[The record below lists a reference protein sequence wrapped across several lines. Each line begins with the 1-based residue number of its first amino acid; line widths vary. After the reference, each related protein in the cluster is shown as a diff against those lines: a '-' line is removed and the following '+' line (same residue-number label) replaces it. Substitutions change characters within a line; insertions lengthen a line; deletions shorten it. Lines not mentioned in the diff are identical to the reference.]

1 VTDAGATGSRLRS
14 RGQPE
19 GHRLRGF
26 SEVGAGAL
34 INGAIGVV
42 VTWATM
48 PVVMLVG
55 LRMVFAAAAL
65 GLVVALRHDWP
76 SIGDRRVA
84 LRLLLAGLTLAANL
98 SLYFVAIRET
108 GVAVAIFT
116 SYLAPVYVAF
126 LGPHFEGGRTEGVV
140 YGALVAALGGMAL
153 ILVPGLAGDGARHSA
168 GGLAAGVAA
177 GVFYALYLLQTKQ
190 LRRRGL
196 HSTSIVFSLCVVTA
210 VVLVP
215 LGLWRTPAADFTA
228 RNLLLAALLG
238 LVMTALSFSLFL
250 DGMHYVKVQHASIM
264 GYIEPVSA
272 PLFALVFL
280 GQRPSVWTVAGG
292 ALIIAAG
299 VLVIVFGAP
308 EPAPA
313 VEEGASARPLFSGVA
328 GQRMPP

>member
-1 VTDAGATGSRLRS
+1 LSDATLAATEAASSRRA
-14 RGQPE
+14 RG
-19 GHRLRGF
+19 L

-48 PVVMLVG
+48 PVLMLVG

-65 GLVVALRHDWP
+65 GVVVAARRDWP
-76 SIGDRRVA
+76 ALGDRRVT
-84 LRLLLAGLTLAANL
+84 LRRLLAGLTLAANL

-116 SYLAPVYVAF
+116 SYLAPVYVAV
-126 LGPHFEGGRTEGVV
+126 LGPRFEGGRTEGVV
-140 YGALVAALGGMAL
+140 YAALAAALGGMAL
-153 ILVPGLAGDGARHSA
+153 ILVPGLAGDGVRLSA
-168 GGLAAGVAA
+168 GGLAAGIAA

-215 LGLWRTPAADFTA
+215 LGLLQTQAADFTA

-272 PLFALVFL
+272 PLYALVFL
-280 GQRPSVWTVAGG
+280 GQRPSAWTVAGG
-292 ALIIAAG
+292 VLIIAAG
-299 VLVIVFGAP
+299 VLVVALGKAD
-308 EPAPA
+308 
-313 VEEGASARPLFSGVA
+313 EETLL
-328 GQRMPP
+328 

>member
-1 VTDAGATGSRLRS
+1 
-14 RGQPE
+14 
-19 GHRLRGF
+19 
-26 SEVGAGAL
+26 VGAGAL

-65 GLVVALRHDWP
+65 GVVVALRRDWP
-76 SIGDRRVA
+76 SIGDRRIA
-84 LRLLLAGLTLAANL
+84 RRLLFAGVTLAANL
-98 SLYFVAIRET
+98 SFYFVAIRET

-126 LGPHFEGGRTEGVV
+126 LGPRFEGGRTEGVV
-140 YGALVAALGGMAL
+140 YAALAAALGGMAL
-153 ILVPGLAGDGARHSA
+153 ILVPGLAGDGARLSA
-168 GGLAAGVAA
+168 GGLAAGIAG

-210 VVLVP
+210 AVLVP
-215 LGLWRTPAADFTA
+215 IGLWHTPAADFTA

-250 DGMHYVKVQHASIM
+250 DGMHFVKVQHASIM

-280 GQRPSVWTVAGG
+280 GQHPSPWTLAGG

-299 VLVIVFGAP
+299 VLVVLFGAAEPGP
-308 EPAPA
+308 EVVEGA
-313 VEEGASARPLFSGVA
+313 VARPLSSGVVGEGASP
-328 GQRMPP
+328 

>member
-1 VTDAGATGSRLRS
+1 MAEAGSQTATAGAESRRA
-14 RGQPE
+14 
-19 GHRLRGF
+19 RGF

-48 PVVMLVG
+48 PVVMLVA
-55 LRMVFAAAAL
+55 LRMVFAAVAL
-65 GLVVALRHDWP
+65 GLVVALRRDWP
-76 SIGDRRVA
+76 ALGDRRVT

-126 LGPHFEGGRTEGVV
+126 LGPRFEGGRTEGVV
-140 YGALVAALGGMAL
+140 YAALAAALGGMAL
-153 ILVPGLAGDGARHSA
+153 ILVPGLAGDGARLSA
-168 GGLAAGVAA
+168 AGLAAGVAA

-196 HSTSIVFSLCVVTA
+196 HSTSIVFSLCLVTA
-210 VVLVP
+210 VVLLP
-215 LGLWRTPAADFTA
+215 IGLSQTPAADFTA
-228 RNLLLAALLG
+228 RNMLLAALLG

-250 DGMHYVKVQHASIM
+250 DGMHYIKVQHASIM

-272 PLFALVFL
+272 PLYALVFL
-280 GQRPSVWTVAGG
+280 GQRPSAWTLAGG
-292 ALIIAAG
+292 VLIIAAG
-299 VLVIVFGAP
+299 VLVVALGKAD
-308 EPAPA
+308 
-313 VEEGASARPLFSGVA
+313 EETLL
-328 GQRMPP
+328 

>member
-1 VTDAGATGSRLRS
+1 VSETPVPAIEPAAGRRRT
-14 RGQPE
+14 RG
-19 GHRLRGF
+19 LA
-26 SEVGAGAL
+26 EVGSGAL
-34 INGAIGVV
+34 VNGAIGVV

-48 PVVMLVG
+48 PVVMLVA
-55 LRMVFAAAAL
+55 LRMVFAAAVLGVVVAVRRDWQAL
-65 GLVVALRHDWP
+65 GE
-76 SIGDRRVA
+76 RRA
-84 LRLLLAGLTLAANL
+84 APRLLLAGLTLAANL

-116 SYLAPVYVAF
+116 SYLAPVYVAY
-126 LGPHFEGGRTEGVV
+126 LGPRFEGGRTEGVV
-140 YGALVAALGGMAL
+140 YAALAAALGGMAL
-153 ILVPGLAGDGARHSA
+153 ILVPGLAGDGARLSA
-168 GGLAAGVAA
+168 AGLAAGVAA

-215 LGLWRTPAADFTA
+215 LGLLQTPAAEFTA

-272 PLFALVFL
+272 PLYALVLL
-280 GQRPSVWTVAGG
+280 GQRPAAWTVAGG

-299 VLVIVFGAP
+299 VLVVALGKA
-308 EPAPA
+308 
-313 VEEGASARPLFSGVA
+313 EEETLL
-328 GQRMPP
+328 

>member
-1 VTDAGATGSRLRS
+1 VTEVPLEITRKAGRL
-14 RGQPE
+14 
-19 GHRLRGF
+19 RLRGF

-48 PVVMLVG
+48 PVVMLVS

-65 GLVVALRHDWP
+65 GIVVALRRDWP
-76 SIGDRRVA
+76 SLGDRRVT

-116 SYLAPVYVAF
+116 SYLAPVYVAL
-126 LGPHFEGGRTEGVV
+126 LGPRFEGGRTEGVV
-140 YGALVAALGGMAL
+140 YAALAAALGGMAL
-153 ILVPGLAGDGARHSA
+153 ILVPGLAGDGVRLSA
-168 GGLAAGVAA
+168 GGLAAGIAA

-210 VVLVP
+210 VVLLP
-215 LGLWRTPAADFTA
+215 FGLLQTSAADFTA
-228 RNLLLAALLG
+228 RNLFLAAVLG

-272 PLFALVFL
+272 PLYALVFL
-280 GQRPSVWTVAGG
+280 GQRPSAWTVAGG

-299 VLVIVFGAP
+299 VLVVALGKA
-308 EPAPA
+308 
-313 VEEGASARPLFSGVA
+313 EEETLL
-328 GQRMPP
+328 

>member
-1 VTDAGATGSRLRS
+1 VRPASATGVSLEIAKTAGER
-14 RGQPE
+14 
-19 GHRLRGF
+19 RLRGF

-65 GLVVALRHDWP
+65 GLVVGLRRDWP
-76 SIGDRRVA
+76 AIGDRRVA
-84 LRLLLAGLTLAANL
+84 VRLLLAGLTLAANL

-126 LGPHFEGGRTEGVV
+126 LGPRFEGGRTEGVV
-140 YGALVAALGGMAL
+140 YAALAAALGGMTL
-153 ILVPGLAGDGARHSA
+153 ILVPGIAGDGARLSA
-168 GGLAAGVAA
+168 GGLAAGIAA

-196 HSTSIVFSLCVVTA
+196 HSTSIVFSLCAVTA

-215 LGLWRTPAADFTA
+215 FGLLQTPAADFTA
-228 RNLLLAALLG
+228 RNLFLAAVLG

-250 DGMHYVKVQHASIM
+250 DGMHYVRVQHASIM

-272 PLFALVFL
+272 PLYALVFL
-280 GQRPSVWTVAGG
+280 GQRPSAWTIAGG

-299 VLVIVFGAP
+299 VLVVALGKG
-308 EPAPA
+308 
-313 VEEGASARPLFSGVA
+313 EEETLL
-328 GQRMPP
+328 

>member
-1 VTDAGATGSRLRS
+1 MTGVPLEIARRAGR
-14 RGQPE
+14 P
-19 GHRLRGF
+19 RLRGF

-48 PVVMLVG
+48 PVVMLVA

-65 GLVVALRHDWP
+65 GIVVALRRDWP
-76 SIGDRRVA
+76 SLGDRRVT

-116 SYLAPVYVAF
+116 SYLAPVYVAL
-126 LGPHFEGGRTEGVV
+126 LGPRFEGGRTEGVV
-140 YGALVAALGGMAL
+140 YAALAAALGGMAL
-153 ILVPGLAGDGARHSA
+153 ILVPGLAGDGARLSA
-168 GGLAAGVAA
+168 AGLAAGVAA

-196 HSTSIVFSLCVVTA
+196 HSTSIVFSLCLVTA
-210 VVLVP
+210 VVLLP
-215 LGLWRTPAADFTA
+215 IGLLQTPAADFTA
-228 RNLLLAALLG
+228 RNMLLAALLG

-250 DGMHYVKVQHASIM
+250 DGMHYIKVQHASIM

-272 PLFALVFL
+272 PLYALVFL
-280 GQRPSVWTVAGG
+280 GQRPSAWTLAGG
-292 ALIIAAG
+292 VLIIAAG
-299 VLVIVFGAP
+299 VLVVALGKAD
-308 EPAPA
+308 
-313 VEEGASARPLFSGVA
+313 EETLL
-328 GQRMPP
+328 